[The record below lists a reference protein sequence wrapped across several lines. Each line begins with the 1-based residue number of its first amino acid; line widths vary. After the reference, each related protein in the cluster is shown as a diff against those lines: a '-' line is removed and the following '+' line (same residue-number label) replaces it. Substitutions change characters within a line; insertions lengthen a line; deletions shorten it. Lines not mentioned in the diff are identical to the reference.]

1 LRRSLRDRGGIGL
14 PDALTPAGLAVCV
27 WAAASGAALT
37 GLLPSAVAAASL
49 AADYVLWRRRGCP
62 WHDPLVI
69 VLLLPALA
77 AALWLGIGGTV
88 LHIDRGEAGRLALEI
103 GPGLAL
109 TGLVTTLIS
118 YHGRHHPDE
127 AA

>member
-1 LRRSLRDRGGIGL
+1 LTRFPRSGVGL
-14 PDALTPAGLAVCV
+14 ADVLTPAALALCAWVV
-27 WAAASGAALT
+27 VASGRLWT
-37 GLLPSAVAAASL
+37 GILPAAVAAMFV
-49 AADYVLWRRRGCP
+49 AADYRVWRRRGTP

-77 AALWLGIGGTV
+77 AALWLGVGGIALDV
-88 LHIDRGEAGRLALEI
+88 DRGAAGRLLLEV

-118 YHGRHHPDE
+118 YHGRHRP
-127 AA
+127 

>member
-1 LRRSLRDRGGIGL
+1 LRRFPRSVGL
-14 PDALTPAGLAVCV
+14 ADALTPAALAVCV
-27 WAAASGAALT
+27 WVVVASTHVVT
-37 GLLPSAVAAASL
+37 GIVPGAVAAAFVAL
-49 AADYVLWRRRGCP
+49 DYRVWRARGTP

-77 AALWLGIGGTV
+77 AALWLGIGGIV
-88 LHIDRGEAGRLALEI
+88 LGVDRGAAGRLLLEV

-118 YHGRHHPDE
+118 YHGRHRP
-127 AA
+127 